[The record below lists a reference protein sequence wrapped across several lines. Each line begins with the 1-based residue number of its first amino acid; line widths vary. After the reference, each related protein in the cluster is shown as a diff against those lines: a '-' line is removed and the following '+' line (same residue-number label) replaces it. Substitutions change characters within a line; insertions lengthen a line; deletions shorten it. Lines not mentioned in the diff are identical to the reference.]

1 MSFPLWC
8 LFFAALLLV
17 LTKVPVAL
25 AMARS
30 GDKGYD
36 NAHPRAQQAALT
48 GWGARAMAAHANMF
62 EAFPLFA
69 AAVLVVQVSG
79 SIGMLANL
87 LAGLFIVARVIYTL
101 LYLGDRPTLRS
112 LVWGL
117 GFISCLV
124 MLILP
129 ALR

>member
-17 LTKVPVAL
+17 FTKVPVAV
-25 AMARS
+25 AMSRN
-30 GDKGYD
+30 DKGYD
-36 NAHPRAQQAALT
+36 NSHPRAQQNALT

-79 SIGMLANL
+79 SIGMLANV
-87 LAGLFIVARVIYTL
+87 LAGLFIVARVLYTL
-101 LYLGDRPTLRS
+101 LYLADRSTLRS
-112 LVWGL
+112 LVWSV
-117 GFISCLV
+117 GFVSCLV
-124 MLILP
+124 MMVLP

>member
-8 LFFAALLLV
+8 LFFAALMLV
-17 LTKVPVAL
+17 FTKIPVAM

-30 GDKGYD
+30 SDKGYD
-36 NAHPRAQQAALT
+36 NAHPRAQQQQLT

-79 SIGMLANL
+79 SIGMLANV
-87 LAGLFIVARVIYTL
+87 LAGLFIVARVLYTL
-101 LYLGDRPTLRS
+101 LYLADRPTLRS
-112 LVWGL
+112 LVWGV
-117 GFISCLV
+117 GFVSCLI
-124 MLILP
+124 MLVLP
-129 ALR
+129 AMR